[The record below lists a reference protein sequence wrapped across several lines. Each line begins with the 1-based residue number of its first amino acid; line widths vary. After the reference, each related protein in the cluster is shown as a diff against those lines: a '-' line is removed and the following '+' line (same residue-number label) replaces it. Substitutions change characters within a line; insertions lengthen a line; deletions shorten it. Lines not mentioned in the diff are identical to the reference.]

1 MKCES
6 KNIIALG
13 TQQKLQLISIFYAL
27 IENWLVF
34 NKYCSIFTFFCNK
47 KEKKT
52 WMMEDN
58 IEEASAGIKS
68 PVQLI

>member
-1 MKCES
+1 MKVKTS
-6 KNIIALG
+6 LLWVLS
-13 TQQKLQLISIFYAL
+13 TKLQLKKFNFFFAL
-27 IENWLVF
+27 IEIGLFLVF
-34 NKYCSIFTFFCNK
+34 IVQFLHFFVTK
-47 KEKKT
+47 KKKT